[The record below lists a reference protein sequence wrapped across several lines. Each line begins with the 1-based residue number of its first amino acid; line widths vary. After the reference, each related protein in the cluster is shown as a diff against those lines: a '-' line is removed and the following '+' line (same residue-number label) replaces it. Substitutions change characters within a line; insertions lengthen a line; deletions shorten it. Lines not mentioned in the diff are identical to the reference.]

1 MPTFNHYLINISKTI
16 VNKMSEKDR
25 GYFGL
30 ENVCLHK
37 KVERREPASS
47 EQGSLHVESSCL

>member
-16 VNKMSEKDR
+16 VNKMSEKNL

-30 ENVCLHK
+30 ENVY
-37 KVERREPASS
+37 
-47 EQGSLHVESSCL
+47 